1 MHDRSSGAAWCRC
14 PGARAQAPTLMW
26 LCKCQTSSQQSDQSE
41 RLRVLS
47 HPQHGSGSGSRW
59 EAQQLQRCAG
69 LLSQTLLL
77 DAFIT
82 SMCRLQ
88 LKGVCTLLLQARCSV
103 WLQVKLRNNCIS
115 DVKLVQG
122 LKCIGDSAAC

>member
-1 MHDRSSGAAWCRC
+1 
-14 PGARAQAPTLMW
+14 MW
-26 LCKCQTSSQQSDQSE
+26 HCKCQTSSQQSDQSE

-47 HPQHGSGSGSRW
+47 LPQHGNGSGSRW

-77 DAFIT
+77 EALT
-82 SMCRLQ
+82 RSTCRLQ
-88 LKGVCTLLLQARCSV
+88 LTGVCTLLLRALCSV
-103 WLQVKLRNNCIS
+103 WLQIKLRNNCIS

-122 LKCIGDSAAC
+122 LEMQR